1 MNTLIVLALAAV
13 IILFLGV
20 LNLKNWILPVAIA
33 GFILALGLNLDDW
46 GASRAYFSNM
56 LITDNFSVSFG
67 SLIIL
72 SALFVMLLSFH
83 YYKNQDQAPEGIYSI
98 ILFSV
103 IGALVMISSGNLVN
117 FFIGLE
123 IMSISLYL
131 LAGSEKKSIASNEAA
146 MKYFLMGSF
155 ASAFLLFGIALLFG
169 ATGSLYFHDIAQY
182 SITHVGSS
190 PLIFKAGVLLVAL
203 GMSFKVGAV
212 PFHFWVPDVYQGSPA
227 IITTFMITAIKVAG
241 FAAFLR
247 LTNDCFPGDNAIWSG
262 TLAIIAA
269 SSIIVGNLAAIGQP
283 SAKRMLAY
291 SSIAHTGYLLIAIVC
306 LQANSSSVI
315 LFYSYAYVFANLGA
329 FAILIAL
336 RESAGNTSLDSL
348 NGLGK
353 LNKLSAIAFTIAM
366 LSLTGIPPLAG
377 FMAKYNLF
385 ALAIQHGYLWLVII
399 AILGSVVSIFYYFR
413 PIINIYMK
421 PADIKSLNLN
431 SISTFTIIL
440 ITLFSLVLGFIPGW
454 IMSWI

>member
-1 MNTLIVLALAAV
+1 MNTLIVLALFAV
-13 IILFLGV
+13 IILFLAV
-20 LNLKNWILPVAIA
+20 LNLKNWILPIAIGGLIIA
-33 GFILALGLNLDDW
+33 FGLNLDEW
-46 GASRAYFSNM
+46 GAPRAYFNNM
-56 LITDNFSVSFG
+56 LIIDNFSVSFG
-67 SLIIL
+67 SLIML
-72 SALFVMLLSFH
+72 SSFFVFLLSFN
-83 YYKNQDQAPEGIYSI
+83 YYKNENKAPEGIYSI
-98 ILFSV
+98 ILFSI

-169 ATGSLYFHDIAQY
+169 ATGSLYFRDIAQY
-182 SITHVGSS
+182 SSAHTGSA

-212 PFHFWVPDVYQGSPA
+212 PFHFWVPDVYQGSPSL
-227 IITTFMITAIKVAG
+227 ITTFMITAIKVAG

-262 TLAIIAA
+262 TLAIIA
-269 SSIIVGNLAAIGQP
+269 SLSIIVGNLAAIGQT

-306 LQANSSSVI
+306 LQTNSSNVI

-329 FAILIAL
+329 FAILIVL
-336 RESAGNTSLDSL
+336 REVSGNTSLESF

-385 ALAIQHGYLWLVII
+385 TLAIQHGYLWLVII

-421 PADIKSLNLN
+421 PADRKTISLTNIATL
-431 SISTFTIIL
+431 TIIL

-454 IMSWI
+454 IMGWI

>member
-1 MNTLIVLALAAV
+1 MNTLIVLAIVAV
-13 IILFLGV
+13 LILFLGV

-33 GFILALGLNLDDW
+33 GLLLAFGLNLDDW
-46 GASRAYFSNM
+46 GATRAYYNNM
-56 LITDNFSVSFG
+56 LVTDNFSVAFG
-67 SLIIL
+67 SLIML
-72 SALFVMLLSFH
+72 STLFVFLLSYH
-83 YYKNQDQAPEGIYSI
+83 YYKAPEKAPEGIYSI

-103 IGALVMISSGNLVN
+103 IGALVMISSANLVN

-123 IMSISLYL
+123 IMSISAYL
-131 LAGSEKKSIASNEAA
+131 LAGSEKKSVASNEAA

-169 ATGSLYFHDIAQY
+169 ATGSLYFHDIAKY
-182 SITHVGSS
+182 STTHIGTA

-247 LTNDCFPGDNAIWSG
+247 LTIDCFPGDNAIWSG

-269 SSIIVGNLAAIGQP
+269 ASIIIGNLTAIGQ
-283 SAKRMLAY
+283 SSVKRMLAY

-306 LQANSSSVI
+306 LQSNSPNVI
-315 LFYSYAYVFANLGA
+315 LYYSYAYVLANLGA
-329 FAILIAL
+329 FAILIAQ
-336 RESAGNTSLDSL
+336 REAMGNTSLESF

-353 LNKLSAIAFTIAM
+353 LSKLSAIAFTIAM

-385 ALAIQHGYLWLVII
+385 ILAIQHGYLWLVII

-421 PADIKSLNLN
+421 PAESKVINLSGI
-431 SISTFTIIL
+431 SIFTIIL

-454 IMSWI
+454 VMSAI